1 MDSQKFLGICLVVA
15 AVIIAG
21 AIYLH
26 DGRSRYQFQQSNPP
40 GVIYVFDTWTG
51 EVKTH

>member
-1 MDSQKFLGICLVVA
+1 MDNQKFLGICLVVA
-15 AVIIAG
+15 AIIIAG

-26 DGRSRYQFQQSNPP
+26 DSRRRYEFHPSNPP

-51 EVKTH
+51 DVKTH